1 MGGEFDLKLDPPFLS
16 KNTNP
21 KMHKNAGS
29 NGFTV
34 ALTTSQV
41 FRSGCP
47 NCCGHRDLV
56 SSSFGVPKAL
66 EVDRAALGCR

>member
-1 MGGEFDLKLDPPFLS
+1 MGGGFDLKLDPAFLS
-16 KNTNP
+16 KNTR
-21 KMHKNAGS
+21 GIQWI
-29 NGFTV
+29 